1 MFHKVYKD
9 DFKFKRNQVKDPEH
23 RKTELVF

>member
-9 DFKFKRNQVKDPEH
+9 DFKFKINHAKDPEH